1 MLIQEPLFR
10 CLPAT
15 LYRVAQSFGSWLSNA
30 KCKCEKA
37 VVTTQREPGFVCI
50 YSHYNLDICIYSLTA
65 IEICLHEQE
74 NSKRQGWSNW
84 PNRTDGVLSGPEI
97 PN

>member
-1 MLIQEPLFR
+1 MVLF
-10 CLPAT
+10 A
-15 LYRVAQSFGSWLSNA
+15 YNY
-30 KCKCEKA
+30 
-37 VVTTQREPGFVCI
+37 

-84 PNRTDGVLSGPEI
+84 PNRTDGVLSGPI
-97 PN
+97 NASN